1 MLLKLIRK
9 IGAYF
14 YPTSDCVVICE
25 VTPKFDNTYI
35 GWGISVTMIN
45 RGHVALVGYDP
56 QKSLSDRP
64 FDAYRTGKIVYL
76 SRLRY
81 DQLFGE
87 QPPAQGVVLVE
98 QRILESLDQLPM

>member
-1 MLLKLIRK
+1 MLLKLIRR
-9 IGAYF
+9 IRAYF
-14 YPTSDCVVICE
+14 YPTSDHLVICE
-25 VTPKFDNTYI
+25 VSPKPDNTYK

-45 RGHVALVGYDP
+45 CGYVALVGYDP
-56 QKSLSDRP
+56 QKSVSHRP

-81 DQLFGE
+81 HQLFGK